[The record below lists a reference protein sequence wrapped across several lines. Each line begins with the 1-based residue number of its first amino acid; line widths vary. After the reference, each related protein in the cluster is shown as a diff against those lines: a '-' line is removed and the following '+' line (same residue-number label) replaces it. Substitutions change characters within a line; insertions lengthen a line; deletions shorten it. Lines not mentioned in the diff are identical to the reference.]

1 MMSHLIE
8 RMARAAHA
16 HAQTC
21 FPLLESW
28 EKLPAERRA
37 HQRQM
42 MAHALAALTE
52 ADLRDLAGVSPDL
65 AILPARPSEW
75 VLAELQEAALNDDGS
90 RADAR
95 RRYRSLIATATA
107 PSAETSQGGA

>member
-1 MMSHLIE
+1 MSQLIE

-21 FPLLESW
+21 FPLLEAW
-28 EKLPAERRA
+28 ENLPPERRA
-37 HQRQM
+37 HQRHL
-42 MAHALAALTE
+42 MAHALASLSPSDIRELAGTS
-52 ADLRDLAGVSPDL
+52 ADLTV
-65 AILPARPSEW
+65 LPTRPSEW

-95 RRYRSLIATATA
+95 RRYRSLIATATI
-107 PSAETSQGGA
+107 PSAEIFQGGA